1 MIHNTTA
8 FLSCGLSIDFLMV
21 WAQHTTLPHH
31 GISCEYTFPGKRPN
45 ITQNHSGK
53 VLQTDSKTSK
63 GCYDAAKRVLYNRYE
78 IVCCDIWNQAKWGG
92 GRSRSRF
99 DKKEHALISCA
110 GCDPALPCTVPQGYC
125 RALTIL
131 FPIFTSSVLPTTA
144 NGKWLCGS
152 RKSRVG
158 IQARHLCTC
167 FLSYFSL
174 RVTSE
179 QINFLSYKGCK
190 LQTKRG
196 I

>member
-1 MIHNTTA
+1 MIHNSTV

-31 GISCEYTFPGKRPN
+31 GISCEYTFPVKHQIKPSRKIPSN
-45 ITQNHSGK
+45 RVQLHKN
-53 VLQTDSKTSK
+53 LK
-63 GCYDAAKRVLYNRYE
+63 GCYDAAKTVLYNRYE
-78 IVCCDIWNQAKWGG
+78 IVCSDIWNRAKWWGG
-92 GRSRSRF
+92 GSCSRF
-99 DKKEHALISCA
+99 DKKEHVLISCA

-131 FPIFTSSVLPTTA
+131 FPSFTSSVLPTTA

-158 IQARHLCTC
+158 IQTRHLCTC
-167 FLSYFSL
+167 FKSYFSL
-174 RVTSE
+174 VTSE
-179 QINFLSYKGCK
+179 QNKFFI
-190 LQTKRG
+190 